1 MFNFSQELL
10 KAQEIER
17 IHLSNLES
25 RLASLP
31 KAQQEQITETIERMK
46 SRGTICSEYD
56 FV

>member
-25 RLASLP
+25 RLALLSS
-31 KAQQEQITETIERMK
+31 AQREQITEMIEQMK
-46 SRGTICSEYD
+46 SRGVICSEYD

>member
-10 KAQEIER
+10 KAQELER
-17 IHLSNLES
+17 IHFSNLES

-31 KAQQEQITETIERMK
+31 KAQREQITEMIEQMK
-46 SRGTICSEYD
+46 SRGAICSEYD